1 MSNVPVIGE
10 SAIIPGGSRLVL
22 TSGQVS
28 VDASG
33 ALVGLG
39 DFAAQFHQVFA
50 NVAEVMRRAGGGIND
65 VLKCTTYLTAADHI
79 PAYFAERART
89 FPQWFGDK
97 PPANTLLV
105 VAALGQPGYLLEVDA
120 IAAVRPGE

>member
-1 MSNVPVIGE
+1 MRDVPVIGE
-10 SAIIPGGSRLVL
+10 SAVIPAGSRLVL

-28 VDASG
+28 VDPSG
-33 ALVGLG
+33 ALVGSG

-50 NVAEVMRRAGGGIND
+50 NLAAVMRRAGGDLGD

-79 PAYFAERART
+79 PVYFAERART
-89 FPQWFGDK
+89 FPQWFGGK

-105 VAALGQPGYLLEVDA
+105 VAALGQPGYLIEVEA